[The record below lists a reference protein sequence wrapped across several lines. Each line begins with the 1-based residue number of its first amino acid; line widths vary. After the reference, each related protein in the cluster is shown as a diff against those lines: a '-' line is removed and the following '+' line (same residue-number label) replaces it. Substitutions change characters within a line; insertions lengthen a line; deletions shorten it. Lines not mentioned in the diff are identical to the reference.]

1 MFGTSMHKTRQRQS
15 SRLPGILAANK
26 NRFTQPHAPASSKT
40 HVDLPSSRSHRSTSS
55 RRALSWLSIFTQALC
70 LSMGHSQI
78 RRATL
83 AHLGRGAARDLPFG
97 TRTPGEA

>member
-1 MFGTSMHKTRQRQS
+1 MSRDLS
-15 SRLPGILAANK
+15 SLCLAGLALVATPAIAGK
-26 NRFTQPHAPASSKT
+26 PASWMVCDTTAFVETLWPKYAAA
-40 HVDLPSSRSHRSTSS
+40 HAAAVAALRNDVPPGAWRSHRY
-55 RRALSWLSIFTQALC
+55 LV
-70 LSMGHSQI
+70 GHSQI

>member
-1 MFGTSMHKTRQRQS
+1 MRG
-15 SRLPGILAANK
+15 
-26 NRFTQPHAPASSKT
+26 
-40 HVDLPSSRSHRSTSS
+40 
-55 RRALSWLSIFTQALC
+55 RRALEHARDAFDARGARRGIGGRGVAPGRAPGAAAVDYDGALDVRA
-70 LSMGHSQI
+70 SRAEEKGHSQI